1 MSKDRIMVA
10 ARVSPNVVGA
20 WWMFLSAITFTL
32 MTSLIKFLGGDYP
45 ATVQTFY
52 RQLAGT
58 VVLLPLM
65 VRHGRAAFVTERLGL
80 ILFRAVATVGG
91 FILTFESFR
100 LLPLADANAISFT
113 RVLWVVP
120 IAVFFL
126 RERVGPLR
134 LSATIMGFAGILVMM
149 PPEAGGGIG
158 WPQLAALGGALL
170 LAFANVSAKSMTA
183 SHGTLTL
190 LVWASLLGLVLSLP
204 PALAEWRWPSPRDL
218 FLLSAMGVAGVLN
231 QYCSLAGL
239 KSGDATAVIPVD
251 YSRLVMAAAVG
262 FVFFNE
268 MPQFSTVMGA
278 AIIVGSTLFIV
289 WREQQAGRK
298 LT

>member
-1 MSKDRIMVA
+1 MVA
-10 ARVSPNVVGA
+10 ARFSPNVVGA

-32 MTSLIKFLGGDYP
+32 MTSLIKFLGSDYS
-45 ATVQTFY
+45 AAIQTFY

-58 VVLLPLM
+58 VILLPLM
-65 VRHGRAAFVTERLGL
+65 VRHGRTAFATDRFGL
-80 ILFRAVATVGG
+80 ILFRAAATVGG

-120 IAVFFL
+120 IAVFL
-126 RERVGPLR
+126 LKERVGPLR
-134 LSATIMGFAGILVMM
+134 LFATIIGFAGILVMM

-158 WPQLAALGGALL
+158 WPQIAALGGALL
-170 LAFANVSAKSMTA
+170 LAFANVSAKSMTS

-190 LVWASLLGLVLSLP
+190 LVWASILGLVLSLP
-204 PALAEWRWPSPRDL
+204 MALAEWRWPSAKDL
-218 FLLSAMGVAGVLN
+218 ALLATMGMAGVLN
-231 QYCSLAGL
+231 QYCSLVGL
-239 KSGDATAVIPVD
+239 KMGDATAVIPVD

-268 MPQFSTVMGA
+268 MPQLSTAIGA
-278 AIIVGSTLFIV
+278 AIIVGSTLFII

>member
-1 MSKDRIMVA
+1 MPRVA
-10 ARVSPNVVGA
+10 SRYSPNVVGA

-32 MTSLIKFLGGDYP
+32 MTTLVKFLGNDYP

-58 VVLLPLM
+58 ILLLPLM
-65 VRHGRAAFVTERLGL
+65 AKHGRAAFIADRFGL
-80 ILFRAVATVGG
+80 LLFRAAATVGG

-113 RVLWVVP
+113 RILWVVP

-126 RERVGPLR
+126 RERVGPMR
-134 LSATIMGFAGILVMM
+134 LAATVIGFAGILVMM
-149 PPEAGGGIG
+149 PPEASGGIG

-170 LAFANVSAKSMTA
+170 LAFANVSAKSMTS

-190 LVWASLLGLVLSLP
+190 LVWASVLGAVLSLP
-204 PALAEWRWPSPRDL
+204 PALAEWRWPSLLDL
-218 FLLSAMGVAGVLN
+218 ALLSVMGVAGVLN
-231 QYCSLAGL
+231 QYFSLLGL
-239 KSGDATAVIPVD
+239 KVGDATAVIPID

-262 FVFFNE
+262 FVLFNE
-268 MPQFSTVMGA
+268 MPDANTIIGA
-278 AIIVGSTLFIV
+278 AIIVSSTLFIL
-289 WREQQAGRK
+289 WREQHAGRK
-298 LT
+298 LA

>member
-1 MSKDRIMVA
+1 MPRVA
-10 ARVSPNVVGA
+10 SRYSPNVVGA

-32 MTSLIKFLGGDYP
+32 MTTLVKFLGNDYP

-58 VVLLPLM
+58 VLLLPLM
-65 VRHGRAAFVTERLGL
+65 VKHGRAAFLADRFGL
-80 ILFRAVATVGG
+80 LLFRAAATVGG

-113 RVLWVVP
+113 RILWVVP

-134 LSATIMGFAGILVMM
+134 LAATVIGFAGILVMM
-149 PPEAGGGIG
+149 PPEASGGIG

-170 LAFANVSAKSMTA
+170 LAFANVSAKSMTS

-190 LVWASLLGLVLSLP
+190 LVWASVLGAALSLP
-204 PALAEWRWPSPRDL
+204 PALAEWRWPSLLDL
-218 FLLSAMGVAGVLN
+218 ALLSIMGVAGVLN
-231 QYCSLAGL
+231 QYFSLLGL
-239 KSGDATAVIPVD
+239 KVGDATAVIPID

-262 FVFFNE
+262 FVLFNE
-268 MPQFSTVMGA
+268 MPDANTIIGA
-278 AIIVGSTLFIV
+278 AIIVSSTLFIL

-298 LT
+298 LA